1 MTTVNQYIINQL
13 GEWGIDSIYGVVGDT
28 FLTFMDELS
37 QQKRV
42 RFYAT
47 QHEGAA
53 GFMASAEAKLTAK
66 VGVCMATS
74 GPGMANLLNGIGDA
88 YQDRAPLLAITG
100 QVPRDKIGTDT
111 KQYLDQQLFIQPL
124 AAYST
129 LVAHPLTIPQVLP
142 KALKVAQQGRVA
154 HLSIPKDIFIQ
165 DTMGELHSKE
175 PYVDTAPAADP
186 GAIREAVELINQ
198 AQKPIIL
205 VGHGARTVTS
215 EVMKLSEQL
224 GSPIM
229 QAMAAK
235 GMIPASFPLYVGG
248 LGQAGS
254 EPSSTLLAQADLV
267 IVIGS
272 TWWPG
277 GYTPKNARVIQLDSC
292 PENVG
297 AGHPAITGV
306 LGDVAKTVPAIRE
319 QIKGCGSPQWAEQAR
334 QAKQQWME
342 HLAAECST
350 TETPLHPSRI
360 MRTIEEQ
367 VAEDAIIT
375 LDVGDHVVWFNR
387 VFGGTNQT
395 VLISGSWRSM
405 GFGIPAA
412 NAAKKCY
419 PDRQVVAIV
428 GDGGALMSMTELL
441 TARKYGWPITVVVL
455 KNGALAMEKN
465 RMKVGGMEPYGLD
478 LQNPDFAAVA
488 RAFGCEGITVDTVDQ
503 LAPALRQAIGNGLPT
518 LIEVS
523 TAQTVVPHTKP

>member
-37 QQKRV
+37 QQKRIQ
-42 RFYAT
+42 FYAT

-53 GFMASAEAKLTAK
+53 GFMASAEAKLTGK
-66 VGVCMATS
+66 IGVCMATS

-100 QVPRDKIGTDT
+100 QVSRDKIGTDY

-129 LVAHPLTIPQVLP
+129 LVAHPLTVPQVLP
-142 KALKVAQQGRVA
+142 KALRMAQQGKVV

-165 DTMGELHSKE
+165 DTMGELYSKE
-175 PYVDTAPAADP
+175 PYVDAVPAADP

-205 VGHGARTVTS
+205 VGHGARTAAQ
-215 EVMKLSEQL
+215 EVMQLSEKL
-224 GSPIM
+224 GAPIV
-229 QAMAAK
+229 QALAAK
-235 GMIPASFPLYVGG
+235 GMLPASFPLYLGG
-248 LGQAGS
+248 LGQSGS
-254 EPSSTLLAQADLV
+254 EPSTTMLAEADLV

-272 TWWPG
+272 TWWPQT
-277 GYTPKNARVIQLDSC
+277 YTPKTTRVIQLDSC

-306 LGDVAKTVPAIRE
+306 LGDVAKTLPAIRE
-319 QIKGCGSPQWAEQAR
+319 QVKGGGSPQWSEQAR
-334 QAKQQWME
+334 EAKQKWLE
-342 HLAAECST
+342 RLAAECSSNV
-350 TETPLHPSRI
+350 TPIHPSRI

-395 VLISGSWRSM
+395 VLVSGTWRSM

-428 GDGGALMSMTELL
+428 GDGGALMSISELL
-441 TARKYGWPITVVVL
+441 TARKYGWPIVVVVL

-478 LQNPDFAAVA
+478 LPEPDFAAVA
-488 RAFGCEGITVDTVDQ
+488 RAFGCEGITVKEVDQ
-503 LAPALRQAIGNGLPT
+503 LAPALRQAIGNALPT

-523 TAQTVVPHTKP
+523 TAETIAPHTKP